1 MGKYDGELFM
11 RPFVSKAEQGDLEAQ
26 LKLID
31 LCVTLNQPQARYY
44 WASKAAKSGAPEGI
58 IELAMC
64 YILGSGVPENPKM
77 GLEMISPYVE
87 RGNPKAM
94 NVMGAYCEVVENNPQ
109 KAMSWYQKAMAYG
122 HHNGTYNY
130 ARMVRY
136 GLGCPREPYK
146 ALPILDKLAEHG
158 HSAAAMDAYLI
169 YSDTFNEGLRVDRQK
184 AERLLRLCAESGD
197 GWAMW
202 KLATIYDPASNGPES
217 NHALCM
223 QWLKRGAATGRVE
236 AMTSL
241 AAKYLELNGSLA
253 DVAELLDTALPKLD
267 WFRTWEG
274 GEIAIEGFEEVL
286 CWAARKDG
294 FSAYLTPGLI
304 DYAKKNR
311 LREVLACAQPQKKG
325 IFSRLFGG

>member
-11 RPFVSKAEQGDLEAQ
+11 GPFVSKAEQGDLEAQ
-26 LKLID
+26 LKLIE
-31 LCVTLNQPQARYY
+31 LCKTLDQPKARYY
-44 WASKAAKSGAPEGI
+44 WASEAAKTGAPEGVM
-58 IELAMC
+58 ERAMC
-64 YILGSGVPENPKM
+64 YILGSGVSENPKM

-87 RGNPKAM
+87 RNDPRAL
-94 NVMGAYCEVVENNPQ
+94 NVLGSYYEVAENNPE
-109 KAMSWYQKAMAYG
+109 KAMSYYQRSMAYG
-122 HHNGTYNY
+122 YDNGTYNY
-130 ARMVRY
+130 ARMIRY

-146 ALPILDKLAEHG
+146 ALPILEKLADQG
-158 HSAAAMDAYLI
+158 HTAAAMDAYLI
-169 YSDTFNEGLRVDRQK
+169 YSDTFDEGLHVDWQK
-184 AERLLRLCAESGD
+184 AERLLRVCAEGGD

-202 KLATIYDPASNGPES
+202 KLATIYDPAENSPES

-274 GEIAIEGFEEVL
+274 GEIAIEEFEDVL
-286 CWAARKDG
+286 CWAASKDG

-304 DYAKKNR
+304 DYAKQHR
-311 LREVLACAQPQKKG
+311 LREVLACVQPQKKG
-325 IFSRLFGG
+325 VFSRLFGG